1 MSASHGTG
9 IYERLGVRPVVNGI
23 GTVTRLGGSLMPP
36 EVLQA
41 MLEGPGSTS
50 PWKSCRRRG
59 RHLAGLTRNEGAY
72 VTSGAAGGAGLEH
85 GRLRHRG
92 RTRRRWPFS
101 PTPSASPGGATRW

>member
-41 MLEGPGSTS
+41 MLEGA
-50 PWKSCRRRG
+50 RQ
-59 RHLAGLTRNEGAY
+59 Y
-72 VTSGAAGGAGLEH
+72 VPLEELQAAAGG
-85 GRLRHRG
+85 
-92 RTRRRWPFS
+92 TWP
-101 PTPSASPGGATRW
+101 A